1 MKISLESTFKNK
13 KSLFFIKTSFLLTI
27 LCTFVLLL
35 RIFQILPNFKVK
47 NDLLIRYYAL
57 ERELASLSSPLND
70 SIQNSV
76 SVSKYQGVLDGWSD
90 AAKFIEKIRSD
101 AINRGIEF
109 RYTFDS
115 LTTASEIVN
124 NLYRIPINITVY
136 PTNGRFETVLQFF
149 QNTLSDTSLYLSMEN
164 MVVTGDDVGLTAANI
179 ILYGWMQ
186 L

>member
-1 MKISLESTFKNK
+1 MLSLH
-13 KSLFFIKTSFLLTI
+13 
-27 LCTFVLLL
+27 
-35 RIFQILPNFKVK
+35 IFQILPKFRLN

-57 ERELASLSSPLND
+57 ERDLTTLSYPLND
-70 SIQNSV
+70 TIQS

-90 AAKFIEKIRSD
+90 AATFIEKMRSD
-101 AINRGIEF
+101 AVSRGIEF

-115 LTTASEIVN
+115 LITASEVVN

-136 PTNGRFETVLQFF
+136 PANGRFETVLQFF
-149 QNTLSDTSLYLSMEN
+149 ENTLSDTSLYLSFEN

-179 ILYGWMQ
+179 VLYGWIQ